1 MNSRR
6 NVTWSVAAAALVLFG
21 TSVAAE
27 AGGSISGTVGFTGE
41 APQRR
46 ALKMSADPACEAA
59 NAGKTRLGEA
69 MVINDGKVQNVFVYV
84 KDGLGDA
91 KFDVPAEPVEMDQNG
106 CMYTPH
112 VVGAMAGQTIVIKN
126 SDATLHNVHSLPE
139 NSKPFNSAMP
149 MKGMTIK
156 KKFSEPEV
164 MVRMKCDVH
173 PWMSAYIGVLP
184 HPFYSVSAEDGT
196 FKIDGLPAGTYTI
209 EAWHEKLGT
218 QTQSVTVGD
227 GGSATADFSFAP
239 KG

>member
-6 NVTWSVAAAALVLFG
+6 NVTWSVAAAALVFFG

-27 AGGSISGTVGFTGE
+27 AGGSVSGTISFTGD

-46 ALKMSADPACEAA
+46 EVKMSADPACEAA
-59 NAGKTRLGEA
+59 NAGKARLGEV

-91 KFDVPAEPVEMDQNG
+91 KFDVPAEPIKMDQSG

-112 VVGAMAGQTIVIKN
+112 VVGAMAGQTIVVKN

-184 HPFYSVSAEDGT
+184 HPFYSVSATDGT
-196 FKIDGLPAGTYTI
+196 FKIDNLPAGTYTI

-227 GGSATADFSFAP
+227 GGSATADFSYAP